1 MNDGQRQSRYD
12 SVSEA
17 LQILQ
22 KTILDLETTVDL
34 AVGAIPILRA
44 EGVTNV
50 KSSPDPT
57 NVAFLIS
64 TIPVM
69 MRQYAEKIQ
78 NLNSRLKDAF
88 V

>member
-1 MNDGQRQSRYD
+1 MSERQSRYD

-22 KTILDLETTVDL
+22 KTILDLEMTVDM
-34 AVGAIPILRA
+34 AVGAIPVLRA

-50 KSSPDPT
+50 KASPDPA

-64 TIPVM
+64 TMPVM

>member
-1 MNDGQRQSRYD
+1 MIENSQRQSRYD
-12 SVSEA
+12 SISDA

-22 KTILDLETTVDL
+22 KTILDLEATVDL
-34 AVGAIPILRA
+34 AAGAIPIL
-44 EGVTNV
+44 EGVPSNV
-50 KSSPDPT
+50 KSVPDPA

-64 TIPVM
+64 TMPVM

-78 NLNSRLKDAF
+78 NLNSRLKEAF